1 VGTVSILAVAA
12 CAVFVT
18 GLLLAERRQA
28 RVARAVCKL
37 GASSAF
43 FVFALSLGAASS
55 TYGKLVLVAL
65 LLSWVGDALLL
76 SSAERVF
83 FGGLAAFLLA
93 HVAYAVAFWT
103 TGLPVIVFLTA
114 LRCFGAAG
122 VITLRWLWP
131 HLSAGDRPPVVAYI
145 LVIVV
150 MCAAAT
156 GSARTVAS
164 LAPVVGA
171 ACFMA
176 SDVAVARDRYVVW
189 SVANRLWGLPLYY
202 AAQLL
207 LAWTVTL
214 AL

>member
-1 VGTVSILAVAA
+1 MGAVSILAVVA
-12 CAVFVT
+12 CAAFVA

-43 FVFALSLGAASS
+43 VVLALSLGAAATS
-55 TYGKLVLVAL
+55 YGKLVLVAL
-65 LLSWVGDALLL
+65 LLSWAGDALLL

-83 FGGLAAFLLA
+83 FGGLVAFLLA

-103 TGLPVIVFLTA
+103 TGPPA
-114 LRCFGAAG
+114 LVVLAALAGFGATGA
-122 VITLRWLWP
+122 VTLRWLWP
-131 HLSAGDRPPVVAYI
+131 YLTAGDRPPVSAYV

-156 GSARTVAS
+156 GSSSAVGS
-164 LAPVVGA
+164 LVPAVGA

-176 SDVAVARDRYVVW
+176 SDVAVARDRFVVR
-189 SVANRLWGLPLYY
+189 SLANRLWGLPLYFF
-202 AAQLL
+202 AQLL

-214 AL
+214 AA

>member
-1 VGTVSILAVAA
+1 MGTFSILAVAA
-12 CAVFVT
+12 CAAFV
-18 GLLLAERRQA
+18 
-28 RVARAVCKL
+28 
-37 GASSAF
+37 
-43 FVFALSLGAASS
+43 ALSVSRGGAAT

-76 SSAERVF
+76 SGAERVF
-83 FGGLAAFLLA
+83 FGGLVAFLLA
-93 HVAYAVAFWT
+93 HAAYGVAFWT
-103 TGLPVIVFLTA
+103 TGPAPLVSLAA
-114 LRCFGAAG
+114 LLCFGAAS
-122 VITLRWLWP
+122 VVALRWLWP

-156 GSARTVAS
+156 GSSRAVGS
-164 LAPVVGA
+164 LVPAVGA

-176 SDVAVARDRYVVW
+176 SDVAVARDRFVVP

-202 AAQLL
+202 FAQLL

-214 AL
+214 AR

>member
-1 VGTVSILAVAA
+1 MGTVSILAVAA

-37 GASSAF
+37 GASTAF
-43 FVFALSLGAASS
+43 VVFALSLAATASPYGA
-55 TYGKLVLVAL
+55 LVLVAL

-83 FGGLAAFLLA
+83 FGGLVAFLCA
-93 HVAYAVAFWT
+93 HVAYTVAFWT
-103 TGLPVIVFLTA
+103 TGPPAFVFLAA
-114 LRCFGAAG
+114 LAGFGAAG
-122 VITLRWLWP
+122 VVTLRWLWP
-131 HLSAGDRPPVVAYI
+131 HLTPGDRPPVVAYI

-156 GSARTVAS
+156 GSSSAVGS
-164 LAPVVGA
+164 LVPAVGA
-171 ACFMA
+171 TCFLA
-176 SDVAVARDRYVVW
+176 SDVSVARDRFVAS

-202 AAQLL
+202 FAQLL
-207 LAWTVTL
+207 LAWTMTL
-214 AL
+214 PG